1 MVNVTYD
8 HQFTYSHDLD
18 GQRYPRLTLR
28 VSNPQDLTQAVDIE
42 AYLDSGAQRSLLGGW
57 IGKALG
63 LDVLEG
69 PQLTYESTAGIGLTA
84 TLHPV
89 LLEHPDLGRFDMEV
103 GFSSA
108 PIRRNLLG
116 RDFFNHLQVGFREH
130 QLSFFITA
138 TP

>member
-1 MVNVTYD
+1 VVTVTYD
-8 HQFTYSHDLD
+8 HQFPYSHDLD
-18 GQRYPRLTLR
+18 GQRYPRLILHA
-28 VSNPQDLTQAVDIE
+28 SNPQDLTQAVDIE

-57 IGKALG
+57 VGRAIG

-69 PQLTYESTAGIGLTA
+69 PQLTYESTAGTTLTA
-84 TLHPV
+84 TLHRV
-89 LLEHPDLGRFDMEV
+89 RLEHPDLGPFDMEV
-103 GFSSA
+103 GFSSG

-116 RDFFNHLQVGFREH
+116 RDFFNHLQIGFREH